1 MSFNT
6 ILRQVISVASSAEL
20 PISIVEG
27 LRSEDLPT
35 PCISVHLESATSYNT
50 SLTDVFNMLFTVKY
64 EEHYAD
70 QSSETVNNNFK
81 LLLDQF
87 IVDDITK
94 KLSTESSKV
103 FNANV
108 TDIETTV
115 SGDFFVNQFSIQMI
129 AERDS

>member
-6 ILRQVISVASSAEL
+6 ILRKVKDVANASGL

-35 PCISVHLESATSYNT
+35 PCISIHLESANSFNA
-50 SLTDVFNMLFTVKY
+50 SMTDVFNIIVTIKY

-70 QSSETVNNNFK
+70 QNAETVNNNFK
-81 LLLDQF
+81 LLLDEY
-87 IVDDITK
+87 IVDSLVQ
-94 KLSTESSKV
+94 KLSTIESKV
-103 FNANV
+103 FNASV
-108 TDIETTV
+108 TDVETSI
-115 SGDFFVNQFSIQMI
+115 SGDFFINQFSIQMI